1 DILQDDSPAA
11 PEDELAAIRAEGLTG
26 RQLRLARRV
35 AQKHGIAAE
44 SDYDAVRIL
53 RKQGIDPFQRAN
65 ILALVSPESED
76 EEDAA
81 PIQLPQTVRQ
91 GANLPAPQV
100 MDEAQRARAIM
111 QVQRDIVRRRRRRFA
126 MLMVRLALFVMLPTA
141 VAGWYYYRIATP

>member
-1 DILQDDSPAA
+1 MTTPPKAKKFRIRRVAPPPAPEPAVPQDDDGFGSRPFPTAERDILQDDSPAA

-65 ILALVSPESED
+65 
-76 EEDAA
+76 
-81 PIQLPQTVRQ
+81 
-91 GANLPAPQV
+91 
-100 MDEAQRARAIM
+100 
-111 QVQRDIVRRRRRRFA
+111 
-126 MLMVRLALFVMLPTA
+126 
-141 VAGWYYYRIATP
+141 